1 MQKNR
6 PIVLSVAGF
15 DPCGGAGVL
24 ADIKTFEQLKVQGMA
39 SITALTIQTED
50 SIHRL
55 DWIDIKTIAQSIQTL
70 MDRYEINVIKIGV
83 VKDLGFLKTIV
94 ACIRN
99 ENSKAFIIWD
109 PIIKSSSGY
118 PFFKQGDEKLLPT
131 IYDHID
137 LITPNYDEYNLLKP
151 WTARKSSTAWLI
163 KGGHRH
169 DHIGLDVLINESKE
183 ESRFFPSTPKKVY
196 PKHGSGC
203 ILSSAIAAQIALGN
217 SLKESC
223 REAKKYIEHYLN
235 SHPTLLGYHNHV
247 K

>member
-50 SIHRL
+50 SIYRL
-55 DWIDIKTIAQSIQTL
+55 DWIDIKTIVQSIQTL
-70 MDRYEINVIKIGV
+70 MSRYEINVIKIGV
-83 VKDLGFLKTIV
+83 VKDLSFLKSIV
-94 ACIRN
+94 TCIRN
-99 ENSKAFIIWD
+99 ENSKAFIVWD
-109 PIIKSSSGY
+109 PIIKSSSGHT
-118 PFFKQGDEKLLPT
+118 FFKPGDEELLPT

-151 WTARKSSTAWLI
+151 WVERKLLTAWFI

-169 DHIGLDVLINESKE
+169 DYIGLDVLIKKNKE
-183 ESRFFPSTPKKVY
+183 ESSFHPSSLRKAY

-203 ILSSAIAAQIALGN
+203 ILSSAIAAEVALGK
-217 SLKESC
+217 SLEESC
-223 REAKKYIEHYLN
+223 RKAKQYIEQYLN